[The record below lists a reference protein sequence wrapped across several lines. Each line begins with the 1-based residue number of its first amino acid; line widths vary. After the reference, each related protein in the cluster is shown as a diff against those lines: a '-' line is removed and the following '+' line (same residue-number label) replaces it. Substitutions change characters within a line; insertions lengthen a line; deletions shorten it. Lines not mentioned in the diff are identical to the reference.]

1 MRLPAEWENQEFVQ
15 LTFPHKSTDWFPI
28 LDDVLSCYRDMA
40 SAISRFEPL
49 LVVASDMDLARHTLS
64 GIPNITF
71 LPAPTNDT
79 WARDHGFITCLDEG
93 ELNYMDFQFNGWGL
107 KFASNYDNQ
116 LNKRIWQSGLLKG
129 TYIDCNDFVLEG
141 GSIESD
147 GAGTLM
153 TTSSCLLAPNRNNKF
168 SKEEIE
174 QSLLKYFSVD
184 QFLWLD
190 HGQLAGD
197 DTDGHID
204 TLARLCPNDTIAYV
218 SCDDTED
225 EHFQELKCMEEELKS
240 FRTQSGQP
248 YKLAAL
254 PLPDAIYDDDGDR
267 LPATYANFLIIN
279 GAVLC
284 PTYCQQEKDSTA
296 MSLLQTIFPDREI
309 IGIDCRVLIR
319 QHGSLHCCTMQYP
332 SKACSNN

>member
-1 MRLPAEWENQEFVQ
+1 MRLPAEWESQEFVQ
-15 LTFPHKSTDWFPI
+15 LTFPHQSTDWQPI

-40 SAISRFEPL
+40 STISRFEPL
-49 LVVASDMDLARHTLS
+49 LVVASDLELAKHTLS
-64 GIPNITF
+64 GIPNLTF
-71 LPAPTNDT
+71 LSAPTNDT
-79 WARDHGFITCLDEG
+79 WSRDHGFITCMDGG
-93 ELNYMDFQFNGWGL
+93 ELNFMDFQFNGWGL

-116 LNKRIWQSGLLKG
+116 INKRIWQSGLVKG
-129 TYIDCNDFVLEG
+129 NYVDCKDFVLEG

-153 TTSSCLLAPNRNNKF
+153 TTSSCLLAPNRNNTY
-168 SKEEIE
+168 SKVELE
-174 QSLLKYFSVD
+174 QELQKYFNVS

-190 HGQLAGD
+190 HGYLAGD

-218 SCDDTED
+218 SCDNNKD
-225 EHFQELKCMEEELKS
+225 EHFQELHCMEEELKT
-240 FRTQSGQP
+240 FRTLSGQP
-248 YKLAAL
+248 YKLVGL
-254 PLPDAIYDDDGDR
+254 PLPDPIYDDSER

-284 PTYCQQEKDSTA
+284 PTYDQKEKDIEA
-296 MSLLQTIFPDREI
+296 MSRLQSIFPNREI
-309 IGIDCRVLIR
+309 IGIDSRVLIR

-332 SKACSNN
+332 SSRK